1 MNFLTI
7 HQNIARCAFIKN
19 EEFLPSFKTAIEKA
33 RKEIDA
39 IVENPE
45 HPTFKN
51 TIEALEYSGHEL
63 DRISSI
69 FFNLNSA
76 ETNDEIQKI
85 AQEVSPLLSEFGND
99 ITLNEDLFKRVKA
112 VYDQK
117 DSLTLTTEQATL
129 LDKKFKGFSRNGAL
143 LNEEDKDRLIKQLDK
158 LNLGL
163 QEASYTIH
171 VLGIKY
177 FESECNVLPF

>member
-1 MNFLTI
+1 MSILNRHFSTPY
-7 HQNIARCAFIKN
+7 NTAPFSKIKN
-19 EEFLPSFKTAIEKA
+19 EAFLPSFKTAIEKA

-76 ETNDEIQKI
+76 ETNDDIQKI
-85 AQEVSPLLSEFGND
+85 AQEVSPLLTEFGND
-99 ITLNEDLFKRVKA
+99 ITLNEDLFKRIKA
-112 VYDQK
+112 VYDSK
-117 DSLTLTTEQATL
+117 P
-129 LDKKFKGFSRNGAL
+129 KN
-143 LNEEDKDRLIKQLDK
+143 LNEEQKTYLDENGAKDIYAEEELTQKPKLTGYIRQLLK
-158 LNLGL
+158 RINPAL
-163 QEASYTIH
+163 Q
-171 VLGIKY
+171 KRQQ
-177 FESECNVLPF
+177 